1 MNSLN
6 KSPELI
12 VHGVCIKYIDHRYI
26 LSNKEHYQKK
36 QDERTSLILSV
47 VKDMHCYIDGRYNK
61 LEDLF
66 HRISRIE
73 NVPSQNTQL
82 LLRRSLSPRHRYHD
96 RIAYTAAI
104 PFFYN
109 KDVTEWIL
117 HYSRLRQMLDDLL
130 GNDQEQS
137 AYFSI
142 PHSARQLVCTA
153 NKLKEHEYISSATN
167 EIISR
172 IRLLRD
178 ITAFS
183 TDFRA
188 LL

>member
-1 MNSLN
+1 MSSLN
-6 KSPELI
+6 KSPELV
-12 VHGVCIKYIDHRYI
+12 VHTVCIEYIDHRYI
-26 LSNKEHYQKK
+26 LPNKEYYHLK
-36 QDERTSLILSV
+36 QRTRTSLILSIA
-47 VKDMHCYIDGRYNK
+47 KDVHCYIDGRYNK

-73 NVPSQNTQL
+73 NVPNQNTQL
-82 LLRRSLSPRHRYHD
+82 LLQRSLSPHHRYRD

-130 GNDQEQS
+130 DNDQEQS

-142 PHSARQLVCTA
+142 CHAACQLVCAA
-153 NKLKEHEYISSATN
+153 NKLKEHGYISNATN
-167 EIISR
+167 EIVSKA
-172 IRLLRD
+172 RLLRD
-178 ITAFS
+178 INAFS
-183 TDFRA
+183 TDFQA